1 MPKAMNR
8 MLPIPLATSV
18 LWRRRITT
26 SATHA
31 TYANAE
37 AARNQSAT
45 VSFNVVPVST
55 SSASAAK
62 DAPMPVL
69 PLLPM

>member
-8 MLPIPLATSV
+8 TLPIPLASRV
-18 LWRRRITT
+18 LCRRRITT
-26 SATHA
+26 SATQA
-31 TYANAE
+31 TYASAE

-45 VSFNVVPVST
+45 VSCRVAPVST
-55 SSASAAK
+55 SSASAAT
-62 DAPMPVL
+62 DAPMAVL